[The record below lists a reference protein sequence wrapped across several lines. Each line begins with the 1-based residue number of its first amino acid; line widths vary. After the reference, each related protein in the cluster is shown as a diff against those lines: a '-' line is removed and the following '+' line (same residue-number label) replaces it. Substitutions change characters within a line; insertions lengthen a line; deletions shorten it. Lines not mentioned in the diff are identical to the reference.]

1 MQTIQTAL
9 AKAAADPTGLSRAQV
24 LSGEDRPWGRFDSV
38 DRGERYQVKRIRVK
52 PGGQLSLQYH
62 HHRSE
67 HWIVVSGTAKVTLG
81 KRCFILS
88 EGESVF
94 IPKAATHRLENAGH
108 LPVELIEVQFGE
120 YLGEDDIV
128 RLDDVYG
135 RCTEEET
142 TATA

>member
-1 MQTIQTAL
+1 MQTIHTAL
-9 AKAAADPTGLSRAQV
+9 TNAASGSTGPSKAHAH
-24 LSGEDRPWGRFDSV
+24 SGEDRPWGRFDSV
-38 DRGERYQVKRIRVK
+38 DRGERYHVKHIRVK

-67 HWIVVSGTAKVTLG
+67 HWIVVSGTANVTLG
-81 KRCFILS
+81 KRRFLLS
-88 EGESVF
+88 EGQSVF

-128 RLDDVYG
+128 RLEDVYG